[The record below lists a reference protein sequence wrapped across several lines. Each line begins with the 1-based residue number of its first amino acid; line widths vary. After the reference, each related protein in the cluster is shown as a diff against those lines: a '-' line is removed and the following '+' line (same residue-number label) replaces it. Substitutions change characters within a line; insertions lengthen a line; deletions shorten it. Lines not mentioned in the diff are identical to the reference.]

1 MTSDRKQLLTSLGC
15 FLLVVGIGGALLIWP
30 VRKQAHAVRAET
42 IDLHVQIANLA
53 GTAERVEQLQR
64 DLLQARA
71 RMANEFKVIPSA
83 PSDINSRLS
92 LHVDG
97 KLVHDWSLTQ
107 GMPQSARSDDAI
119 NAKVVPWTAEIK
131 SKFEAVYDVLRT
143 AESMDELVRVSSV
156 RLSSTGSGRQSGPG
170 GRPKVEPQDAPIVT
184 AAIVF
189 EAVYDPDKEQ
199 P

>member
-1 MTSDRKQLLTSLGC
+1 MTSERKQLLTSLGC

-42 IDLHVQIANLA
+42 IDLHAQIANLA

-64 DLLQARA
+64 DLAQARA
-71 RMANEFKVIPSA
+71 RMASDFKIIPST

-97 KLVHDWSLTQ
+97 QIVQDWSLTQ
-107 GMPQSARSDDAI
+107 GMPQSARSDDAVK
-119 NAKVVPWTAEIK
+119 AMVVPWTAEIK
-131 SKFEAVYDVLRT
+131 SRFEAVYDVLRT
-143 AESMDELVRVSSV
+143 AEMMDELVRVSSV
-156 RLSSTGSGRQSGPG
+156 RLSSTGGSRQSGPG
-170 GRPKVEPQDAPIVT
+170 GRPRVEPQDTPIVT

-189 EAVYDPDKEQ
+189 EAVYEPDKEQ